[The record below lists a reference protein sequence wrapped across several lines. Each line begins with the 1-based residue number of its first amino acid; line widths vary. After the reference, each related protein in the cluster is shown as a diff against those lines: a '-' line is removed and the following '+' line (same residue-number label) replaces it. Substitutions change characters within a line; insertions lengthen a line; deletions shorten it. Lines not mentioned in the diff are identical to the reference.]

1 MKSNYLTEILFA
13 PQLQSGRV
21 ESISGFY
28 CIATPVYSKPY
39 RRNFNTMT
47 MPNIKARAV
56 HLSIDEYLLI
66 RSMKHEQAYSTN
78 LVQNKI
84 MCYT

>member
-1 MKSNYLTEILFA
+1 MRSKYLTEILFA

-28 CIATPVYSKPY
+28 CIATPAYSKLY
-39 RRNFNTMT
+39 KEDIVT
-47 MPNIKARAV
+47 ARAAT
-56 HLSIDEYLLI
+56 LSVDEFLLI
-66 RSMKHEQAYSTN
+66 KRAKHERTYSTN

-84 MCYT
+84 ICYT

>member
-1 MKSNYLTEILFA
+1 MRSKYLTEILFA
-13 PQLQSGRV
+13 PQLQPGRV

-39 RRNFNTMT
+39 NEDIT
-47 MPNIKARAV
+47 IGARAAT
-56 HLSIDEYLLI
+56 LSVDEFLLVK
-66 RSMKHEQAYSTN
+66 RAKYERTYSTN

-84 MCYT
+84 ICYT

>member
-1 MKSNYLTEILFA
+1 MKSKYLTEMLFA
-13 PQLQSGRV
+13 PQLQPGRV

-28 CIATPVYSKPY
+28 CTATPVHSKPY

-47 MPNIKARAV
+47 MPNIKVRIV
-56 HLSIDEYLLI
+56 HLSTNEYLLI
-66 RSMKHEQAYSTN
+66 RSMKHERAYSTN

-84 MCYT
+84 ICYT